1 MNFIEQNK
9 VSINQLCMLYNVKT
23 MYVFG
28 SVLTNSFNLDSDIDL
43 LVKFNDFDVTKYFL
57 NYTNLKES
65 LEAIFNNKVDL
76 IEEQTL
82 RNPILIRSINKN
94 KQLIYG
100 SKSFTKKSN

>member
-1 MNFIEQNK
+1 M
-9 VSINQLCMLYNVKT
+9 
-23 MYVFG
+23 
-28 SVLTNSFNLDSDIDL
+28 NLDSDIDL

-100 SKSFTKKSN
+100 